1 MQNTTVTLNNI
12 TPKVQEFSEIIAT
25 VTDAKGKMAKIGEVI
40 FSINGTN
47 YTAGVVDG
55 VAKINVYFDEV
66 GDYVIS
72 ANYKNNG
79 LYNGSFVQ
87 KTVSVTKTDVNLTAD
102 IGDIVYGENPIVS
115 INVTSVAGVN
125 VTGDVVLTISG
136 KKYIVNVVNG
146 SAVFTVPEMLN
157 AGEYQAG
164 VSYLGSEKYNLANS
178 TADFTVAKKR
188 NHYECNYK

>member
-1 MQNTTVTLNNI
+1 MISFL
-12 TPKVQEFSEIIAT
+12 AT
-25 VTDAKGKMAKIGEVI
+25 VTDGKGKMAKIGEVI

-102 IGDIVYGENPIVS
+102 IGDIVYGENPIVN
-115 INVTSVAGVN
+115 INLTSVAGVN

-136 KKYIVNVVNG
+136 KKYIVNVVNAL
-146 SAVFTVPEMLN
+146 AVFEIPEMLD
-157 AGEYQAG
+157 AGKYHAEI
-164 VSYLGSEKYNLANS
+164 SYLGSEKYNA
-178 TADFTVAKKR
+178 A
-188 NHYECNYK
+188 CNWK

>member
-1 MQNTTVTLNNI
+1 
-12 TPKVQEFSEIIAT
+12 
-25 VTDAKGKMAKIGEVI
+25 MAKIGEVI

-72 ANYKNNG
+72 ANYQNNG

-102 IGDIVYGENPIVS
+102 IGDIVYGENPIVN
-115 INVTSVAGVN
+115 INLTSVAGVN

-136 KKYIVNVVNG
+136 KKYIVNVVNAL
-146 SAVFTVPEMLN
+146 AVFEIPEMLD
-157 AGEYQAG
+157 AGKYHAEI
-164 VSYLGSEKYNLANS
+164 SYLGSEKYNAADGA
-178 TADFTVAKKR
+178 TDFTVAKKEITMDVTVDKDYSCLLYTSPSPR
-188 NHYECNYK
+188 D